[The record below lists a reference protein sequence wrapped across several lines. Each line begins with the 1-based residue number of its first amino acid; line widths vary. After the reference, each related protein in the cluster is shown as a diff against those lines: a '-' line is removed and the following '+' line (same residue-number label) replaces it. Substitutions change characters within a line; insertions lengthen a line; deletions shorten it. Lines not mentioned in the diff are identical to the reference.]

1 MDGLEHISP
10 WPRRTAAAALVNS
23 AISTVVDGHPFVHH
37 LAGKL
42 NTIGVDIAHIVDF
55 IVVPSEHFHHEWTA
69 AGFARQEGIDELG
82 FACPDAQL
90 PSVLVCPKSAT
101 NKLYIRVESIEAF
114 LSANNLQNV
123 EIHGS
128 PDADLRFSD
137 ELIPGSS
144 CYLAQRNG
152 TRGYSVVSP
161 SDSYAAVVDAV
172 RDAYANRPRTGD
184 DLTDTRGA
192 LQAFIKAETLVGTGR
207 AVDEFFSA
215 ERDYWMSRNAAGRW
229 QKSRQDT
236 VGIGWSNHDHH
247 TYRSSREG
255 FQGLI
260 QLFLRMGFVLRERFY
275 AGADAGWGAQILEHP
290 VSRVVIFAD
299 VDITADELNTDFG
312 ITALPP
318 SESLGTIG
326 LWCGLHG
333 GAIGL
338 AGMHHLEAEFL
349 CTAVRDAFIQD
360 GGRVM
365 NPFTDIEVL
374 WQAFT
379 APETWS
385 VSSERLDTLVRDG
398 LLDPTNA
405 ETFRINGAP
414 GSHLEILQRWDGFK
428 GFNKTGISDI
438 IAKTDPRTLSH

>member
-23 AISTVVDGHPFVHH
+23 VISTVVDGHPFVHH

-55 IVVPSEHFHHEWTA
+55 IVVPSEHFNHEWTS

-101 NKLYIRVESIEAF
+101 YKLYIRVESIEAF
-114 LSANNLQNV
+114 LNANNLQNV

-144 CYLAQRNG
+144 CYLVQRNG
-152 TRGYSVVSP
+152 TRGYLVVSP
-161 SDSYAAVVDAV
+161 SDSYAVAVDAV
-172 RDAYANRPRTGD
+172 RDAYTNRPRTGD

-192 LQAFIKAETLVGTGR
+192 QQAFIKAETLVGTGR

-215 ERDYWMSRNAAGRW
+215 EREYWMSRNAAGRW

-260 QLFLRMGFVLRERFY
+260 QLFLRMGFNLRERFY

-299 VDITADELNTDFG
+299 VDIE
-312 ITALPP
+312 I
-318 SESLGTIG
+318 
-326 LWCGLHG
+326 
-333 GAIGL
+333 
-338 AGMHHLEAEFL
+338 
-349 CTAVRDAFIQD
+349 
-360 GGRVM
+360 
-365 NPFTDIEVL
+365 
-374 WQAFT
+374 
-379 APETWS
+379 
-385 VSSERLDTLVRDG
+385 DG
-398 LLDPTNA
+398 LGKRFA
-405 ETFRINGAP
+405 HA
-414 GSHLEILQRWDGFK
+414 
-428 GFNKTGISDI
+428 
-438 IAKTDPRTLSH
+438 

>member
-23 AISTVVDGHPFVHH
+23 AISTVIDGHPFVHH

-42 NTIGVDIAHIVDF
+42 ETVGIYLTSIVDF
-55 IVVPSEHFHHEWTA
+55 IVVPSDHFHHEWIS
-69 AGFARQEGIDELG
+69 AGFTRKDSVDELA
-82 FACPDAQL
+82 FTCPDAQL
-90 PSVLVCPKSAT
+90 PSVLVCPKAAT
-101 NKLYIRVESIEAF
+101 CKVYIRVESIEAF
-114 LSANNLQNV
+114 LNANNLQNV
-123 EIHGS
+123 VIHGS
-128 PDADLRFSD
+128 AEADLRYSD
-137 ELIPGSS
+137 ELVPESK
-144 CYLAQRNG
+144 CFLVQRNG
-152 TRGYSVVSP
+152 ARGYSVVTLSENYI
-161 SDSYAAVVDAV
+161 DAIETVKESYS
-172 RDAYANRPRTGD
+172 NRPRTGD

-192 LQAFIKAETLVGTGR
+192 QQAFIKAEALVGTGR

-260 QLFLRMGFVLRERFY
+260 QLFLRMGFTLRERFY

-290 VSRVVIFAD
+290 ISRVVIFAD

-338 AGMHHLEAEFL
+338 AGMHHLEAEFI
-349 CTAVRDAFIQD
+349 CTSVRDAFIQD

-385 VSSERLDTLVRDG
+385 VSSERLETLVRDG
-398 LLDPTNA
+398 LLDPANA
-405 ETFRINGAP
+405 EQFRIHGAP